1 MPGASHKATTLLLR
15 CMDFRLEP
23 DLSLYLKSEG
33 LIGKVDIVSLAGAAK
48 NLAEEANEANRELVF
63 THVRL
68 AQELH
73 GVEEVILMSHTDCG
87 AYGGAK
93 AFREREHEEQRLVQ
107 DMQAARDLLTKRF
120 KKLRI
125 RLVLARIEEK
135 RGQWVVSF
143 EKISSA

>member
-23 DLSLYLKSEG
+23 DLSLWLKSEG
-33 LIGKVDIVSLAGAAK
+33 LVGKIDVVSLAGAAK
-48 NLAEEANEANRELVF
+48 NLAEPANETIRDFVF

-93 AFREREHEEQRLVQ
+93 AFGERADEQRRLVQ
-107 DMQAARDLLTKRF
+107 DMQAALDLLTKRF
-120 KKLRI
+120 KKLHVRM
-125 RLVLARIEEK
+125 VLARIEEK
-135 RGQWVVSF
+135 RGQWVVTF
-143 EKISSA
+143 EKV